1 MKIFISGHKGL
12 VGSAI
17 TRRLLKEDV
26 SLLLVDRDKL
36 DLMDQMATDLF
47 FEATKPDVVIDAAA
61 KVGGIHANNIYP
73 ADFIYQNLQIQNNII
88 HSAYKHGV
96 KKLVFLGS
104 ICINPK
110 SPPQPI
116 KEEYLLS
123 APLEPTNEPYAI
135 SKIAGI
141 KMCQSYYRQYG
152 CDFFSLM
159 PTNQYG
165 PGDNF
170 HLENSHVL
178 PALLRK
184 FHEAKENKS
193 PFVEVWGSGKA
204 MREFQYVE
212 DLADACVFSLENITS
227 DDIYQDGV
235 THLNVG
241 TGEEC
246 SIATLAEKIASTV
259 GYTGEIRF
267 LTDKPEGV
275 LRRVSDCSR
284 IKNLGWEHKYSLDD
298 GLHLTYEWYK
308 DFKKK

>member
-104 ICINPK
+104 ICIYPK

-308 DFKKK
+308 EFKKK

>member
-96 KKLVFLGS
+96 KKLVFLCS
-104 ICINPK
+104 ICIYPK

-123 APLEPTNEPYAI
+123 APLEPSNEPYAI

>member
-104 ICINPK
+104 ICIYPK

-259 GYTGEIRF
+259 GDTGEIRF

>member
-104 ICINPK
+104 ICIYPK

-152 CDFFSLM
+152 CDFFCLM

>member
-104 ICINPK
+104 ICIYPK

>member
-17 TRRLLKEDV
+17 KRRLEKEDV
-26 SLLLVDRDKL
+26 DIIFADRDKL
-36 DLMDQMATDLF
+36 DLLDQHAVGQFLF
-47 FEATKPDVVIDAAA
+47 ANKPDVVIDAAA
-61 KVGGIHANNIYP
+61 KVGGIHANNVYP
-73 ADFIYQNLQIQNNII
+73 AEFIYENLQIQNNII
-88 HSAYKHGV
+88 HNSFLHNV
-96 KKLVFLGS
+96 KKLIFLGS
-104 ICINPK
+104 ICIYPK

-123 APLEPTNEPYAI
+123 GPLEPTNEPYAI

-170 HLENSHVL
+170 DLENSHVL

-184 FHEAKENKS
+184 FHEAKESGS
-193 PFVEVWGSGKA
+193 PFVDVWGSGKA
-204 MREFQYVE
+204 MREFQYVK
-212 DLADACVFSLENITS
+212 DLADACVFSIENITS
-227 DDIYQDGV
+227 DDIYQDGA

-246 SIATLAEKIASTV
+246 SIAELAKKIANTV
-259 GYTGEIRF
+259 GYDEEIRF
-267 LTDKPEGV
+267 LTNKPEGV

-284 IKNLGWEHKYSLDD
+284 IKKLGWEHKYSLDD
-298 GLHLTYEWYK
+298 GLHLTYEWYR